1 MRTEFWSCLSVIA
14 VGLAYFIAIGL
25 LHRWTGN
32 CDENGVAGPRVGV
45 VLRGDLPGR
54 AGRAGFDRGRGI
66 QQSATHRRAATGQP
80 GAVFDIVEFRCR
92 CGRELA
98 IRVPAVLSVHLRD
111 SVAAA
116 EGSPESKPLGKQGR
130 ESDKEQNVGE
140 HADENSPEWAR
151 SRGFRLTLYSR
162 SLGVVMGLIFVFS
175 WLAQSIA
182 GRSAFNEQQ
191 LSQLQ
196 DPVSWTGY
204 VVSSDFWNRT

>member
-1 MRTEFWSCLSVIA
+1 METTTSRTTPS
-14 VGLAYFIAIGL
+14 
-25 LHRWTGN
+25 
-32 CDENGVAGPRVGV
+32 
-45 VLRGDLPGR
+45 
-54 AGRAGFDRGRGI
+54 
-66 QQSATHRRAATGQP
+66 P
-80 GAVFDIVEFRCR
+80 GAVP
-92 CGRELA
+92 
-98 IRVPAVLSVHLRD
+98 RVQPH
-111 SVAAA
+111 
-116 EGSPESKPLGKQGR
+116 
-130 ESDKEQNVGE
+130 

-151 SRGFRLTLYSR
+151 SRGLRLTLYSR